1 MSRLYGTIDGAAKNQ
16 GTMRGHTHL
25 TTHAAGWRGA
35 IRVDVVADADG
46 TDRYTVTLVP
56 WKGSPGTERE
66 LCSGVLDSSVTL

>member
-35 IRVDVVADADG
+35 IRVDIVACEDG
-46 TDRYTVTLVP
+46 SDRYTVTLVP
-56 WKGSPGTERE
+56 WKGSPGSDRV
-66 LCSGVLDSSVTL
+66 LADGVLNSSAKA